1 MSGGSWPSAR
11 IPHHATK
18 QPHAR
23 RLNWLRAADF
33 PGARDLSLSLL
44 RDFQRVIDL
53 DAKVSN
59 SVLQLGLTEQ
69 ELLEGE
75 IPKMANPF

>member
-18 QPHAR
+18 QPHAL

-33 PGARDLSLSLL
+33 PGARDLSLL